1 MTKRS
6 AERASQLDLPE
17 VVSSSDIDAITRM
30 ARSTLTA
37 MAEFNGQLCER
48 AAAFNAEWAQFL
60 ARRLEEDIA
69 LPQRLTACKSPE
81 EAQEI
86 YVGFW
91 TKALRE
97 YQEEFVRL
105 AQMGQR
111 VTREAAGN
119 MQKHANAISHE
130 ARLH

>member
-1 MTKRS
+1 MT
-6 AERASQLDLPE
+6 
-17 VVSSSDIDAITRM
+17 
-30 ARSTLTA
+30 RSTLTA
-37 MAEFNGQLCER
+37 MAEFNGRLCER

-60 ARRLEEDIA
+60 ARRLEDDIA
-69 LPQRLTACKSPE
+69 LPQRLNACKSPE
-81 EAQEI
+81 EAQEV

-111 VTREAAGN
+111 ATREAAIN
-119 MQKHANAISHE
+119 VEKCTNEMTQE
-130 ARLH
+130 ARFN

>member
-1 MTKRS
+1 
-6 AERASQLDLPE
+6 
-17 VVSSSDIDAITRM
+17 
-30 ARSTLTA
+30 